1 MEDIYEIFLP
11 LALILVL
18 SKLLGL
24 TSKKIALPAVIGML
38 ITGILIGLLKFI
50 PSVTE
55 GGTGIGGFIFR
66 AFFSDQA
73 KETYAILAKIGVVLI
88 MFSAGLGTDLKQ
100 IKSTGF
106 ASVIITFFGV
116 ALLWCSDF

>member
-38 ITGILIGLLKFI
+38 ITGILIGL
-50 PSVTE
+50 
-55 GGTGIGGFIFR
+55 
-66 AFFSDQA
+66 
-73 KETYAILAKIGVVLI
+73 
-88 MFSAGLGTDLKQ
+88 
-100 IKSTGF
+100 
-106 ASVIITFFGV
+106 
-116 ALLWCSDF
+116 